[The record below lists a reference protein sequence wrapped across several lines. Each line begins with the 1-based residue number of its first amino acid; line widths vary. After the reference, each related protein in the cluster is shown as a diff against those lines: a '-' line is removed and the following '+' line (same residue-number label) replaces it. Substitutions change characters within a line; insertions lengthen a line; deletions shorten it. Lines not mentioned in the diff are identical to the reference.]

1 MALKLDY
8 VVRETTSNLR
18 RNVTLTFAAIMTVG
32 VSLALFGSALLLQAG
47 VDNVSA
53 RWEDGIELIVF
64 VNRDINEEQ
73 TAALTAAFDENPQV
87 DDYDFVDLEESQAE
101 ARRLFER
108 NDAMLQRIEEDDDL
122 VPASYR
128 IRPTTAETEVIDN
141 LALQFAE
148 LPGVRRTTSSS
159 DAVQTVS
166 DVTQFSR
173 RAILSVAV
181 GLLVAAL
188 MLILNA
194 IRMAMFA
201 RRREIEVMKLVGA
214 TNWFIRVPFMLEGI
228 IHGLIGSLLAL
239 IGVFTLDRFME
250 RVATNEEYRLILQ
263 GFVASQGELTTT
275 MILVVVLGMVIGA
288 AGSGWA
294 LSRFLKV

>member
-1 MALKLDY
+1 VALKLDY

-18 RNVTLTFAAIMTVG
+18 RNVTLTFAAIVTVG

-64 VNRDINEEQ
+64 VQRDISEEQ
-73 TAALTAAFDENPQV
+73 TAALTQAFDENPQV

-128 IRPTTAETEVIDN
+128 IRPTTAETEIIDN
-141 LALQFAE
+141 LGLQFAE

-239 IGVFTLDRFME
+239 VGVFTLDRFME